1 MTGQEKINTLK
12 NYNNIDKLKRIV
24 EYLRAN
30 DGCSWDRKQTH
41 KSLKQTCIEEAAEVV
56 CGINVLEETG
66 SADNLKEELG
76 DLLLQIV
83 FHAVIAEE
91 EGIFTLE
98 DLIDTVCEKMIRRHP
113 HVFND
118 LYLTEEEMHKLW
130 DKIKKKEKEGK
141 PNLDNYLKDAFN
153 ESKDLIDKAINR
165 KGF

>member
-24 EYLRAN
+24 EYLRAD

-41 KSLKQTCIEEAAEVV
+41 ESLKQTCIEEASEVV
-56 CGINVLEETG
+56 CGINVLEKTS

-91 EGIFTLE
+91 KGEFTL
-98 DLIDTVCEKMIRRHP
+98 DDIIDTVNEKMIRRHP
-113 HVFND
+113 HVFSD
-118 LYLTEEEMHKLW
+118 LDINEDEMHKLW
-130 DKIKKKEKEGK
+130 HEIKKKEKEDK
-141 PNLDNYLKDAFN
+141 PNLDNYLKEAFN
-153 ESKDLIDKAINR
+153 ESKELIDIAINR